1 MAQRRFLSTKF
12 LVPVAVIIWLVVSL
26 PLWVLTSRAHAQAAD
41 SGPCP
46 TYHDF
51 DTSGQGSNDA
61 KAATRGVWGMDYSN
75 SKKSH
80 VTVLDPCASVSGPLV
95 YGEKWSGDGDL
106 NYYLQLS
113 STPNSQV
120 ETKNIRRWSQAQYTA
135 NLLEETIPD
144 DQGNLPP
151 PCLDSEGSPCKG
163 INMTFVGALVYD
175 NNHGWKEIHPA
186 YSEAGGASGITC
198 NHEYVTGC
206 QPSAT

>member
-1 MAQRRFLSTKF
+1 MKQRRFLSAKF

-26 PLWVLTSRAHAQAAD
+26 PLWVLTSRAHAQAVSD
-41 SGPCP
+41 PCP

-51 DTSGQGSNDA
+51 DTGGQSSNDA
-61 KAATRGVWGMDYSN
+61 KAATRGVWGMDYNN

-80 VTVLDPCASVSGPLV
+80 VTVLHPCASVSGPLV

-106 NYYLQLS
+106 NYYLQLA

-120 ETKNIRRWSQAQYTA
+120 ETKNLQRWSQARNTA
-135 NLLEETIPD
+135 NILEETIPD

-151 PCLDSEGSPCKG
+151 PCLDSNGSPCKG
-163 INMTFVGALVYD
+163 ISMTFVGALVYD

-186 YSEAGGASGITC
+186 YSESGGANGTTC